1 MRLGVFVRN
10 THSGEITMRA
20 LLRES
25 RNLQILSA
33 VLAAIGLADSA
44 YLWYTKLTQSAIMC
58 GIGECDVVNASPYA
72 SIAGIPV
79 AALGVGGYAALLVLA
94 VWALAAPETA
104 PYWLTDLRLF
114 TAILGF
120 LFAAYLTAL
129 ELFVIHAI

>member
-1 MRLGVFVRN
+1 MLSFLRDNRRLK
-10 THSGEITMRA
+10 
-20 LLRES
+20 
-25 RNLQILSA
+25 ILSA

-44 YLWYTKLTQSAIMC
+44 YLWYTKMSRSAILC
-58 GIGECDVVNASPYA
+58 GVGDCDAVNASPYA

-79 AALGVGGYAALLVLA
+79 AALGVAGYAALLVLA
-94 VWALAAPETA
+94 AWALAAPESA

-114 TAILGF
+114 AAGLGF